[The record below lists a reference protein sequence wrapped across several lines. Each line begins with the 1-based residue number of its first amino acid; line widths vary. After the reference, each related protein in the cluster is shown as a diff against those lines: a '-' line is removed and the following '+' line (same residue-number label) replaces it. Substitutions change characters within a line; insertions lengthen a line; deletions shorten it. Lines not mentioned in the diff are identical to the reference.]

1 MTRISKINP
10 ASPLGRAGAAKSTIV
25 AAPATFS
32 RSVARVAG
40 EAFDADQITPNCECC
55 GLNEYACVCDP
66 FYDPEPRKSREEIE
80 ADGKVAAARFAEAM
94 FPNLRKPE
102 GFERVEL

>member
-1 MTRISKINP
+1 MTRQDKINP

-25 AAPATFS
+25 AAPVTYQ
-32 RSVARVAG
+32 RIARVAG
-40 EAFDADQITPNCECC
+40 EAIDADQITPNCECC
-55 GLNEYACVCDP
+55 GLNEYACECDP

-80 ADGKVAAARFAEAM
+80 AGKQWATARFAEAM